1 MQENVVV
8 LLHTRKDMKM
18 ENLVKLNDK
27 LESLRKWADILLYG
41 LIFDESNKKA
51 VLIEFD
57 ECISIVIDEIERRQ
71 LEDKGYQVER
81 ELVNRKEYEVDQY
94 AGPLEQTI
102 NLMISDDYK
111 LRFKAEYYQTK
122 IRYDKLHKML
132 IKEEAGTLDFKTT
145 CPIELLQRQKE
156 SMGWYLHALEVRA
169 EIEGIE
175 I

>member
-8 LLHTRKDMKM
+8 LLHARKDMKM
-18 ENLVKLNDK
+18 ENLIAK
-27 LESLRKWADILLYG
+27 LELLQKFVAGMDIGAYL
-41 LIFDESNKKA
+41 KA
-51 VLIEFD
+51 SEKDTLFRQLD
-57 ECISIVIDEIERRQ
+57 ECIDIVNREINCRE
-71 LEDKGYQVER
+71 LGKDYQVER
-81 ELVNRKEYEVDQY
+81 ELVKCKVYDVDQY

-132 IKEEAGTLDFKTT
+132 IKAEAGTLDFKPT
-145 CPIELLQRQKE
+145 CSLELLKEQKYH
-156 SMGWYLHALEVRA
+156 MGMYLHALEVRA

-175 I
+175 L